1 MANINIFGK
10 DWANIIFEGRN
21 KSYGAYKLRQDNGK
35 NTFLALVLGVFLIGA
50 AFGSKTL
57 YDVYQANQLAKKAA
71 NDAGEKM
78 TEIVLPDPIEE
89 EPPIEEI
96 KKEEPPVEPPKDA
109 SRSVQEEKE
118 LTEVI
123 VKKDEEV
130 KKQVKTA
137 QEEFNDNVTSGRQ
150 DREADK
156 NADFKADGSQTGG
169 ADKGSKGSG
178 TGNEFTKEEDP
189 NKIHR
194 FVQQKAEPLDG
205 IQSFYR
211 KFQSKFNA
219 PDVGSGVNQIKVTL
233 KFVVEKDGSLTDIQA
248 AQDPNGAGREAIRV
262 LKSMPKWKP
271 AQQNG
276 KTVRSA
282 FTLPITI
289 KVAN

>member
-35 NTFLALVLGVFLIGA
+35 NTFLALVLGLVVIGG
-50 AFGSKTL
+50 AFGSKTIL
-57 YDVYQANQLAKKAA
+57 DRYQSTETSKKK
-71 NDAGEKM
+71 NDSGEQM
-78 TEIVLPDPIEE
+78 TVVELPPPVEE

-118 LTEVI
+118 MTEVV

-130 KKQVKTA
+130 KKQVKTS
-137 QEEFNDNVTSGRQ
+137 QEEFDDKTTSGRQ

-156 NADFKADGSQTGG
+156 NADFKSDGKQTGG
-169 ADKGSKGSG
+169 ADKGSQGSG
-178 TGNEFTKEEDP
+178 QGNEFTKEEDP

-194 FVQQKAEPLDG
+194 FVQQKAEPMDG
-205 IQSFYR
+205 IKSFYS

-219 PDVGSGVNQIKVTL
+219 PDMGSGVNQIKVTL
-233 KFVVEKDGSLTDIQA
+233 KFVVEKDGSLTDIQV
-248 AQDPNGAGREAIRV
+248 AQDPSGAGKEAMRV
-262 LKSMPKWKP
+262 LRTMPKWKP

-289 KVAN
+289 RTNG